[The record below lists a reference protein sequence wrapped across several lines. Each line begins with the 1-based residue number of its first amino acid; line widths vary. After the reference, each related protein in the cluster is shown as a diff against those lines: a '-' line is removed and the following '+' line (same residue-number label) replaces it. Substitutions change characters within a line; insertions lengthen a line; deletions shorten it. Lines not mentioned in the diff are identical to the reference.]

1 MQYGFIGAGN
11 MVSSILN
18 GVLGI
23 TKENTT
29 DFKIEP
35 KDIFITSKTVTSAHK
50 LNEVLGGGCVVC
62 DDSAAMLAHCD
73 VLILGVKPHILEDVF
88 PKIKAKIKE
97 KNTLVVTIA
106 AGKTMSFYQE
116 QLGKEVK
123 LIRVMP
129 NINGEVGMATSC
141 FCCTDTVTAAEK
153 NIVQSLFETIGTMTE
168 IEESIFPI
176 FQGLAGSSIA
186 FAYRYINALADGAVN
201 AGMPKKQALEIIADS
216 VIGCGTM
223 VKETGE
229 HPIAIVD
236 RICSPKGVTIAG
248 VVALEEAGFS
258 ASLRTAFAAMIE
270 KDALM
275 SKPNS

>member
-23 TKENTT
+23 KKENTT
-29 DFKIEP
+29 DFKIDP
-35 KDIFITSKTVTSAHK
+35 KDIYITSKTVTSAKK
-50 LNEVLGGGCVVC
+50 LNETLGGGCVVC
-62 DDSAAMLAHCD
+62 DDSLDIVANCD
-73 VLILGVKPHILEDVF
+73 VVILGVKPHILEDVF
-88 PKIKAKIKE
+88 PIIKEKIKE
-97 KNTLVVTIA
+97 KNTIIVTIA
-106 AGKTMSFYQE
+106 AGKKIEFYQE

-123 LIRVMP
+123 LVRVMP

-141 FCCTDTVTAAEK
+141 FCCTDTVTEAEK
-153 NIVQSLFETIGTMTE
+153 NTVKSLFETIGTMTE

-186 FAYRYINALADGAVN
+186 FGYLYINALADGAVK
-201 AGMPKKQALEIIADS
+201 AGMPKKQALAIIADS

-229 HPIAIVD
+229 HPVSIVD
-236 RICSPKGVTIAG
+236 RICSPKGVTIEG
-248 VVALEEAGFS
+248 VTALEEAGFS
-258 ASLRTAFAAMIE
+258 ASLRTAFSAMIE
-270 KDALM
+270 KDLQM
-275 SKPNS
+275 SK